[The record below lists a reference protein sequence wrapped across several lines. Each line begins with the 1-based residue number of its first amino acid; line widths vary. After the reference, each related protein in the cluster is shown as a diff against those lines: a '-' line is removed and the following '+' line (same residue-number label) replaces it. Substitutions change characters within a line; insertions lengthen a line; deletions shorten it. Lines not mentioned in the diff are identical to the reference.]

1 MTRRLRKAIPYD
13 TKWSAFLLSFQT
25 QASSWAQN
33 PSNEEEVSQNEEG
46 FCNTLA
52 RTCEFP
58 NPP

>member
-25 QASSWAQN
+25 QAQN

-52 RTCEFP
+52 RTYEFP